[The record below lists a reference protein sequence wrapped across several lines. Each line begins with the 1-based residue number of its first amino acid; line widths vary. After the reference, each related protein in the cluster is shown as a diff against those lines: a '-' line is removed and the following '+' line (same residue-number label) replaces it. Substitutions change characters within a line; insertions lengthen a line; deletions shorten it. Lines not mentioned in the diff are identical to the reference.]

1 MKDGYLKAVS
11 IAVIVIISL
20 SLVPLAKTQGETQ
33 DYTASFLLL
42 NRPDGDLTY
51 ELNVTIPQVLY
62 QYYTI
67 QNHALYSETDLAKF
81 VTPYTL
87 KPIAD
92 RLWQIYNNT
101 EDFTNGVLML
111 VHQIT
116 YREVVSGKYPVET
129 LVAGNG
135 DCDLFAYIAAS
146 ILEAGGIPVVLLY
159 YKTQLH
165 MEIGVDLG
173 SAPTDA
179 RVQVYSVNHQNV
191 SYYIA
196 ECTGGK
202 WREGWRVGETP
213 TEYQNVSSQIVA
225 LENMEQSFIGQVSA
239 SLKELDPSTL
249 ALQIIPSIMLENNN
263 LTISGQILPQT
274 ANENVT
280 LQAKINSESWTTI
293 ATVETQADGRF
304 EYNWA
309 PVTGGVIAIEAS
321 WLGNRQYNGATS
333 LQTNVIILPI
343 FVVALIAALVLA
355 VVILALVI
363 YKTRHKK
370 PEPAQPSTQPAE
382 TAPSPINPPLM
393 LSLQLAN

>member
-1 MKDGYLKAVS
+1 MKSNYIKAVS
-11 IAVIVIISL
+11 VAVIAVIVL
-20 SLVPLAKTQGETQ
+20 SLVPLGKTQGETQ

-42 NRPDGDLTY
+42 NRPDGDVTY
-51 ELNVTIPQVLY
+51 ELNVTVPQVLY

-67 QNHALYSETDLAKF
+67 QNHALYSDSDFAKF

-116 YREVVSGKYPVET
+116 YREVVPGKYPVET

-173 SAPTDA
+173 SAPKEA
-179 RVQVYSVNHQNV
+179 RVSVYSVNVQNV

-196 ECTGGK
+196 ECTGSK
-202 WREGWRVGETP
+202 WRDGWRVGETP
-213 TEYQNVSSQIVA
+213 IEYQNVSSQVIT
-225 LENMEQSFIGQVSA
+225 LENMEQSSVGQVSA
-239 SLKELDPSTL
+239 SLRELDPSTL
-249 ALQIIPSIMLENNN
+249 ALQIIPSILLENNN
-263 LTISGQILPQT
+263 VTISGQILPQT

-280 LQAKINSESWTTI
+280 LQAKINSDSWTTI
-293 ATVETQADGRF
+293 ATVATQADGRF

-309 PVTGGVIAIEAS
+309 PVTGGVIAVQAS
-321 WLGNRQYNGATS
+321 WQGNRQYNGATS
-333 LQTNVIILPI
+333 AQTSIIILPI
-343 FVVALIAALVLA
+343 FLVALIVALVLA
-355 VVILALVI
+355 VVILALVFI
-363 YKTRHKK
+363 KTRRKK
-370 PEPAQPSTQPAE
+370 PEPAQPSTQPLE
-382 TAPSPINPPLM
+382 TAPAPINP
-393 LSLQLAN
+393 A